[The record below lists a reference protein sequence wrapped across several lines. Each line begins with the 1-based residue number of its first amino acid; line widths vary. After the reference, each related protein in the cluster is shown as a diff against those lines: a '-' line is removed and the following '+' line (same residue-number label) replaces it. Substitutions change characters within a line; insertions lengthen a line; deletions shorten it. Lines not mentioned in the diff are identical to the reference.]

1 MEEAEGV
8 GGLRL
13 CLIKRAKAAAAA
25 TAAAA
30 MAAALGIC
38 GLCKV
43 RGLLFKSA
51 VGRRSIRRQDKTRV
65 TRQDKKDK
73 FYQKSVLKSVIVIIS
88 HGPNCE
94 REEKTAASE
103 SSWSYRY

>member
-30 MAAALGIC
+30 IAAALGIC

-51 VGRRSIRRQDKTRV
+51 VGRRSFADKTRQESQDKT
-65 TRQDKKDK
+65 KKTSFTK
-73 FYQKSVLKSVIVIIS
+73 NQY
-88 HGPNCE
+88 
-94 REEKTAASE
+94 
-103 SSWSYRY
+103 